1 MSLLSN
7 DLLNQ
12 ITQAG
17 QTETKT
23 TRMAR
28 VTSIVNDEVFIQF
41 YGEDTPSQKPFKRLG
56 SYTPAVND
64 VVILANINN
73 SYIITGKVV

>member
-17 QTETKT
+17 QTETKS

-41 YGEDTPSQKPFKRLG
+41 YGEDTPSQKPFKRLS